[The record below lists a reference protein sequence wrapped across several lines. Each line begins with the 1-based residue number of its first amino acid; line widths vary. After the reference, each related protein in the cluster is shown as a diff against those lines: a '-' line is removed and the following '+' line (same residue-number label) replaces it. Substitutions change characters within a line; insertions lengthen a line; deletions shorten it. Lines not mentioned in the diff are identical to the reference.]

1 VNKHLLCAAA
11 LPGLLYAAPV
21 LAQAEVTPPATD
33 AAAAEPAAA
42 EPSEPSIVPLER
54 GQILVIA
61 TRIKG
66 QVDAAQAPVLTL
78 NEAEIASYG
87 ASSLTDLLAALAPQT
102 GSGRGRGGGQP
113 VILLNGQRIANFR
126 ELRNFSPEAIKKVEV
141 LPEEVALRY
150 GFPPDQRVIN
160 FILKDTYSSRAV
172 ELDYRQP
179 WAGGSSQW
187 EVEGSL
193 LQIAGP
199 NRFNLTVAAGDTTP
213 LTEAERPII
222 QTPGSVPSVAS
233 DPDPA
238 AFRTLIADARSFDLN
253 TSWATGLGEAGK
265 GGSLSFSGGINV
277 ADSTN
282 LSGLELVQLTGPG
295 LGGAT
300 ALRALPDPLEQANR
314 AISAVAGAGLNANF
328 GRWLFAATLDYT
340 HAESVTLIDRRADT
354 AVLAAAALAGT
365 LPITGPLP
373 TLQDAGFDRAEN
385 NSERLESLLTLSGE
399 PFRVPA
405 GAAALTVK
413 AGTTWIDFASADSRS
428 ATGPVSLSRFRV
440 QGGINLAVPLT
451 SRREQF
457 GAGLGDV
464 TLNLSANLSH
474 VSDFG
479 AINDWSVG
487 LTWAPTDTLS
497 LQASYIANQ
506 EAPSISQLGNPA
518 VQSFNVAV
526 YDFSRGET
534 VLVTVIGGGNPLLR
548 AEEQRDLKF
557 SANWQLPFLSNS
569 NLIGEYFRNRSK
581 DVTAGF
587 PLLTPSIEAAYAQ
600 RVERDASGRLLSIDR
615 RPITLA
621 SQSSERLRWGLN
633 LSGTVGKAAP
643 GGGLGAGIGGGGRPG
658 GGGGPGGPGGG
669 GRGPGAGPRGPGG
682 GGGPPGM
689 MAMFG
694 GGSQGRWS
702 FGLYHTY
709 RLSED
714 VLVAPGGPLLDL
726 LNGDALSGGGVARH
740 ALELETGIFR
750 KGLGL
755 RLTGRYAAPTRVRAS
770 GLPRSSD
777 LNFGGLFGFDLRAFV
792 AFDQQTGLIKAL
804 PFLKG
809 SRFALRIDNVLGTRQ
824 RVTDGTGVVPLS
836 YQPDYLDPRGRFMAV
851 EWRKQF

>member
-1 VNKHLLCAAA
+1 MNKSLLCTAA
-11 LPGLLYAAPV
+11 LPCLLMA
-21 LAQAEVTPPATD
+21 D
-33 AAAAEPAAA
+33 AAFAQTAAREPASVPAVQPA
-42 EPSEPSIVPLER
+42 DATVEEPIAPAER

-66 QVDAAQAPVLTL
+66 QIDAAQAPVLTL

-126 ELRNFSPEAIKKVEV
+126 ELRNFSPEAIKRVEV

-150 GFPPDQRVIN
+150 GFPADQRVIN
-160 FILKDTYSSRAV
+160 FILKDNYSSRAV

-179 WAGGSSQW
+179 WAGGSSQL
-187 EVEGSL
+187 EIEGSL

-199 NRFNLTVAAGDTTP
+199 NRFNLTVSVGDTTP

-222 QTPGSVPSVAS
+222 QTPGSVPSVAT

-253 TSWATGLGEAGK
+253 TSWATGLGDKGQ

-277 ADSTN
+277 ADSLS
-282 LSGLELVQLTGPG
+282 LSGLDLVLLIGPG
-295 LGGAT
+295 VGGAT
-300 ALRALPDPLEQANR
+300 ALRALPTPLEQANR
-314 AISAVAGAGLNANF
+314 SISAVGGAGLTTNF
-328 GRWLFAATLDYT
+328 GPWLFAATLDYT

-354 AVLAAAALAGT
+354 AALINAALAGA

-373 TLQDAGFDRAEN
+373 TVQDAGFDRAEN
-385 NSERLESLLTLSGE
+385 NSERIESLLTLSGE

-413 AGTTWIDFASADSRS
+413 AGTTWIDFASEDSRS
-428 ATGPVSLSRFRV
+428 GTGPVSLGRFRV

-464 TLNLSANLSH
+464 TLNVSANLSH

-487 LTWAPTDTLS
+487 LTWAPTEKLN

-506 EAPSISQLGNPA
+506 EAPSISQLGAPLA
-518 VQSFNVAV
+518 QSFNVAV
-526 YDFSRGET
+526 YDFTRGET
-534 VLVTVIGGGNPLLR
+534 VLVTVTGGGNPLLR

-569 NLIGEYFRNRSK
+569 NLIGEYFRNRSSN
-581 DVTAGF
+581 VTAGF
-587 PLLTPSIEAAYAQ
+587 PLLTPAIETAYAA
-600 RVERDASGRLLSIDR
+600 RVTRDGSGRLTAIDR

-643 GGGLGAGIGGGGRPG
+643 GPGAGMLGGGRPG
-658 GGGGPGGPGGG
+658 GGGPG
-669 GRGPGAGPRGPGG
+669 GRGPGAGPGGGPGAGPRGPGGG

-694 GGSQGRWS
+694 GGSQGRWN

-709 RLSED
+709 RISEQ
-714 VLVAPGGPLLDL
+714 VLLAPGGTVLDL
-726 LNGDALSGGGVARH
+726 LNGDALTGGGVARH
-740 ALELETGIFR
+740 ALELDAGIFR

-755 RLTGRYAAPTRVRAS
+755 RLTGRYTAPTRIRAS
-770 GLPRSSD
+770 GLPGSSD
-777 LNFGGLFGFDLRAFV
+777 LSFGGLFGFDLRAFV
-792 AFDQQTGLIKAL
+792 ALDQQTGLIKAL

-809 SRFALRIDNVLGTRQ
+809 SRIALRIDNVLGTRQ
-824 RVTDGTGVVPLS
+824 RVTDGAGVVPLS
-836 YQPDYLDPRGRFMAV
+836 YQPDYLDPRGRFVAV

>member
-1 VNKHLLCAAA
+1 MNKFLLCTAT
-11 LPGLLYAAPV
+11 LPCLLFVNPAVAQSAAP
-21 LAQAEVTPPATD
+21 L
-33 AAAAEPAAA
+33 PAADPA
-42 EPSEPSIVPLER
+42 PQPVTAADEDTIAPAER

-126 ELRNFSPEAIKKVEV
+126 ELRNFSPEAIKRVEV

-150 GFPPDQRVIN
+150 GFPADQRVIN
-160 FILKDTYSSRAV
+160 FILKDNYASRAV
-172 ELDYRQP
+172 EFDYRQP

-187 EVEGSL
+187 EIEGSL

-199 NRFNLTVAAGDTTP
+199 NRFNLTVSAGDTTP

-222 QTPGSVPSVAS
+222 QTPGSVPSVAT
-233 DPDPA
+233 DPNPA

-253 TSWATGLGEAGK
+253 TSWATGLGEKGQ

-277 ADSTN
+277 ADSLS
-282 LSGLELVQLTGPG
+282 LSGLDLVQLTAPG
-295 LGGAT
+295 AGGAT
-300 ALRALPDPLEQANR
+300 ALRALPNPLEQANR
-314 AISAVAGAGLNANF
+314 SISAVGGAGLTTNF
-328 GRWLFAATLDYT
+328 GPWLFAATLDYT
-340 HAESVTLIDRRADT
+340 HAESVTLIDRRGDT
-354 AVLAAAALAGT
+354 AALVAAALAGT
-365 LPITGPLP
+365 LPITGALP
-373 TLQDAGFDRAEN
+373 TVQDAGFDRAEN
-385 NSERLESLLTLSGE
+385 NSERIESLLTLSGE

-413 AGTTWIDFASADSRS
+413 AGTTWIDFASEDSRS
-428 ATGPVSLSRFRV
+428 GTGPVSLGRSRV

-464 TLNLSANLSH
+464 TLNVSANLSH

-487 LTWAPTDTLS
+487 LTWAPTDKLN

-506 EAPSISQLGNPA
+506 EAPSISQLGAPIT
-518 VQSFNVAV
+518 QSFNVAV
-526 YDFSRGET
+526 YDFTRSET
-534 VLVTVIGGGNPLLR
+534 VLVTVTGGGNPLLR

-569 NLIGEYFRNRSK
+569 NLIGEYFRNRSSN
-581 DVTAGF
+581 VTAGF
-587 PLLTPSIEAAYAQ
+587 PLLTPVIEAAFAA
-600 RVERDASGRLLSIDR
+600 RVARDASGRLTAIDR

-621 SQSSERLRWGLN
+621 NQSSERLRWGLN

-643 GGGLGAGIGGGGRPG
+643 GPGAGMLGGGRPG
-658 GGGGPGGPGGG
+658 GGGPGGRGAGAGPGG
-669 GRGPGAGPRGPGG
+669 GPGAGPRGPGGG

-694 GGSQGRWS
+694 GGSQGRWN

-709 RLSED
+709 RISEQ
-714 VLVAPGGPLLDL
+714 VLLAPGGTVLDL

-740 ALELETGIFR
+740 ALELDVGIFR

-755 RLTGRYAAPTRVRAS
+755 RMTGRYAAPTRIRAS
-770 GLPRSSD
+770 GLPGSSD

-792 AFDQQTGLIKAL
+792 ALDQQAGLIKAL

-809 SRFALRIDNVLGTRQ
+809 SRIALRIDNVLGTRQ
-824 RVTDGTGVVPLS
+824 RVTDGAGVVPLS
-836 YQPDYLDPRGRFMAV
+836 YQPDYLDPRGRFVAV

>member
-1 VNKHLLCAAA
+1 MNKSLLCAATLPWLLVA
-11 LPGLLYAAPV
+11 NPAFAQSTAPLPGTDPAP
-21 LAQAEVTPPATD
+21 QSD
-33 AAAAEPAAA
+33 AAADEETIA
-42 EPSEPSIVPLER
+42 PLER

-78 NEAEIASYG
+78 NEAEIAAYG

-126 ELRNFSPEAIKKVEV
+126 ELRNFSPEAIKRVEV

-150 GFPPDQRVIN
+150 GFPADQRVIN
-160 FILKDTYSSRAV
+160 FILKDNYSSRAV
-172 ELDYRQP
+172 EFDYRQP
-179 WAGGSSQW
+179 WAGGSSQL

-199 NRFNLTVAAGDTTP
+199 NRFNLTVSAGDTTP

-222 QTPGSVPSVAS
+222 QTPGSVPSVAI
-233 DPDPA
+233 DRDPA

-253 TSWATGLGEAGK
+253 TSWAAGLGDKGQ

-277 ADSTN
+277 ADSTS
-282 LSGLELVQLTGPG
+282 LSGLDLVQLTGPG
-295 LGGAT
+295 IGAPT

-314 AISAVAGAGLNANF
+314 SILAVGGAGLNTNF

-340 HAESVTLIDRRADT
+340 HSESVTLIDRRSDT
-354 AVLAAAALAGT
+354 TALVAATLAGT
-365 LPITGPLP
+365 LPISGPLP

-385 NSERLESLLTLSGE
+385 NSERIESLLTLSGE

-413 AGTTWIDFASADSRS
+413 AGTTWIDFTSEDSRS
-428 ATGPVSLSRFRV
+428 GTGPVSLGRLRV

-451 SRREQF
+451 SRRERF
-457 GAGLGDV
+457 GAGLGDLTV
-464 TLNLSANLSH
+464 NVSANLSQ

-479 AINDWSVG
+479 AINDWGVG
-487 LTWAPTDTLS
+487 LTWAPTEKLN

-506 EAPSISQLGNPA
+506 EAPSISQLGAPLA
-518 VQSFNVAV
+518 QSFNVAV
-526 YDFSRGET
+526 YDFTRGET
-534 VLVTVIGGGNPLLR
+534 VLVTVTGGGNPLLR

-569 NLIGEYFRNRSK
+569 NLIGEYFRNRSS

-587 PLLTPSIEAAYAQ
+587 PLLTPAIEAAYAA

-621 SQSSERLRWGLN
+621 NQTSERLRWGLN

-643 GGGLGAGIGGGGRPG
+643 GPGAGMPGGGRPG
-658 GGGGPGGPGGG
+658 GGGPGGPGAGPGG
-669 GRGPGAGPRGPGG
+669 GPGAGPRGPGG

-694 GGSQGRWS
+694 GGSQGRWN

-709 RLSED
+709 RISEQ
-714 VLVAPGGPLLDL
+714 VLLAPGSPVLDL

-740 ALELETGIFR
+740 ALELDAGIFR

-755 RLTGRYAAPTRVRAS
+755 RLTGRYTAPTRIRAS
-770 GLPRSSD
+770 GLPGSSD
-777 LNFGGLFGFDLRAFV
+777 LSFGGLFGFDLRAFV
-792 AFDQQTGLIKAL
+792 ALDQQTGLIKTL

-809 SRFALRIDNVLGTRQ
+809 SRIALRIDNVLGTRQ
-824 RVTDGTGVVPLS
+824 RVTDGAGVVPLS
-836 YQPDYLDPRGRFMAV
+836 YQPDYLDPRGRFVAV